1 MGIFQRLST
10 VLKSNINDAISKAED
25 PEKMLTQLLIDM
37 GEQYNKAK
45 SEVARAIADEKKLKR
60 EYETQIQKVQEWTKK
75 AEMAVNA
82 GNDTLA
88 LEALKRKSEYEGIAT
103 RYQKEWESQKVATDN
118 LKASL
123 KGLSDK
129 IEEAKRKK
137 NLLIAR
143 AKRAEAQKSIHNTMA
158 GLNDTSVF
166 DTFNR
171 IGDKVDSLEYEA
183 DAAVELDNLSQKDDL
198 ESQFDE
204 LGQSDSS
211 AMDELAALKAKMG
224 KE

>member
-10 VLKSNINDAISKAED
+10 VIKSNVNDAISKAED
-25 PEKMLTQLLIDM
+25 PEKMLTQLLVDM

-60 EYETQIQKVQEWTKK
+60 EYDIQMQKVQEWAKK
-75 AEMAVNA
+75 AELAVNA

-88 LEALKRKSEYEGIAT
+88 LEALKRKAEYEGIAT
-103 RYQKEWESQKVATDN
+103 RYEQEWQAQKVATDN
-118 LKASL
+118 LKGSL

-171 IGDKVDSLEYEA
+171 IGDKVDSIEYEA
-183 DAAVELDNLSQKDDL
+183 DAAVELDNLGQKDDL
-198 ESQFDE
+198 EDQFAN
-204 LGQSDSS
+204 LGQSDSVV
-211 AMDELAALKAKMG
+211 MDELAALKAKMG

>member
-103 RYQKEWESQKVATDN
+103 RYQKEWESQKVATEN